1 MTTLTAPATSRPAA
15 GAQADAAT
23 PSFVGILGGELFK
36 LMRQRLNW
44 LLLLMLAG
52 TTSIYYLFALGIR
65 GVKDDLLT
73 DPLGSYVSLMSRELT
88 IIRAFIGIFL
98 MIATARMV
106 GLEYQN
112 GTIRVLLA
120 RGVGRVQLLGAKL
133 LAMGTTALV
142 VFAGCLALATGLAVA
157 LTAIITGGLTP
168 MQSLTSEFWQD
179 TGLYIVTVLISMG
192 VTILMATAVTVV
204 SRSLAFGLGAALS
217 YFAADNFLVP
227 ILGLVATATGNDF
240 WTNITGY
247 FLGPE
252 LNLMPQVVVPTFRGF
267 PLTTLGFQPAV
278 HYDATHAL
286 LTALAYAVVFLGVS
300 VFLTWRKDVLE

>member
-1 MTTLTAPATSRPAA
+1 MTTMTAPAATRSAA
-15 GAQADAAT
+15 DVAEEALT
-23 PSFVGILGGELFK
+23 PSFPGMLRGEIFK
-36 LMRQRLNW
+36 LTRQRLNW

-52 TTSIYYLFALGIR
+52 ATSIYYLFALGNP
-65 GVKDDLLT
+65 GVKEFLQT
-73 DPLGSYVSLMSRELT
+73 DPLGTYVSLMSRELT

-106 GLEYQN
+106 GLEYQQ

-120 RGVGRVQLLGAKL
+120 RGAGRVQLLGAKL
-133 LAMGTTALV
+133 LAMALTALV
-142 VFAGCLALATGLAVA
+142 VLAGCLLLATGLTVA
-157 LTAIITGGLTP
+157 LTALIAGGLTP
-168 MQSLTSEFWQD
+168 LQALTSEFWQD
-179 TGLYIVTVLISMG
+179 TGIYIVTVLISMG

-227 ILGLVATATGNDF
+227 ILGLVAAATGNDF
-240 WTNITGY
+240 WIKITGY

-252 LNLMPQVVVPTFRGF
+252 LNLMPQVVAPTFRGS
-267 PLTTLGFQPAV
+267 PLTTIGFQPYV

>member
-1 MTTLTAPATSRPAA
+1 MTTLTAPAAARSAA
-15 GAQADAAT
+15 GTQAQAPT
-23 PSFVGILGGELFK
+23 PSFVGVLGGELFK

-88 IIRAFIGIFL
+88 IIRGFIGIFL

-106 GLEYQN
+106 GLEYQE

-133 LAMGTTALV
+133 LAMAITALV
-142 VFAGCLALATGLAVA
+142 VFTGCLALATGLALA
-157 LTAIITGGLTP
+157 LTAIITGNLTP
-168 MQSLTSEFWQD
+168 FQSLTSEFWQD

-204 SRSLAFGLGAALS
+204 SRSLSFGLGAALS
-217 YFAADNFLVP
+217 YFAADTFLVP

-252 LNLMPQVVVPTFRGF
+252 LNLMPQVVVPRFRGF
-267 PLTTLGFQPAV
+267 PLTTLGFQPGV

-300 VFLTWRKDVLE
+300 VVLTWRKDVLE